1 MKRILLFLAV
11 TGLASAS
18 AITLNTW
25 DPLGASNLI
34 NAPSDTFTPVD
45 GQAVTATVGGLC
57 SGAAASCPTTGSGL
71 TPNVLTFTLGTS
83 STLNILLQDLDSVGD
98 VFEVILTNTGTS
110 QAYDYSSTAVSIG
123 GTTAQSCYQSSLSF
137 ATANNSCMNVTTPT
151 LAAGNYS
158 INVWDVILSYVG
170 GTSPFGGSIPSQTTQ
185 GQEGRFS
192 PAAFELEVNATAISV
207 PEPASFAML
216 GLGGLALSL
225 LRRRTVK

>member
-1 MKRILLFLAV
+1 MTSNTSERLMKRILLFLAV

-83 STLNILLQDLDSVGD
+83 STLNILLQDL
-98 VFEVILTNTGTS
+98 
-110 QAYDYSSTAVSIG
+110 
-123 GTTAQSCYQSSLSF
+123 
-137 ATANNSCMNVTTPT
+137 
-151 LAAGNYS
+151 
-158 INVWDVILSYVG
+158 
-170 GTSPFGGSIPSQTTQ
+170 
-185 GQEGRFS
+185 
-192 PAAFELEVNATAISV
+192 
-207 PEPASFAML
+207 
-216 GLGGLALSL
+216 
-225 LRRRTVK
+225 